1 MSFVASI
8 RQRLAEPERRRTI
21 RMVRPGVQLK
31 LAVYLLAVSF
41 GFALLLGFNSWA
53 AYGRLFHGTLAT
65 APAPFAQDIVEQ
77 TTPFLKTTAA
87 LLGGYVIAV
96 LGVTI
101 AYLHRVVGPMVAIER
116 HLRALQRGDY
126 ASRVSLRSGDHVYGT
141 LADLLNDLAERL
153 ESSTRQRPRPR

>member
-31 LAVYLLAVSF
+31 LAVYLLAMTF

-77 TTPFLKTTAA
+77 TQPFLKSTLA

-96 LGVTI
+96 LGLTI
-101 AYLHRVVGPMVAIER
+101 GYLHRVVGPIVAVER
-116 HLRALQRGDY
+116 HLRALQRGEYSSRLALRSSDHLY
-126 ASRVSLRSGDHVYGT
+126 AEVAEQLNELASR
-141 LADLLNDLAERL
+141 L
-153 ESSTRQRPRPR
+153 ETSRAR

>member
-41 GFALLLGFNSWA
+41 GFAMLLGFNSWA

-65 APAPFAQDIVEQ
+65 APAPFARDIVEQ
-77 TTPFLKTTAA
+77 TTPFLKSTLAM
-87 LLGGYVIAV
+87 LVGYVIAM

-126 ASRVSLRSGDHVYGT
+126 TSRVMLRSSDHLYAELAEQLNELASR
-141 LADLLNDLAERL
+141 L
-153 ESSTRQRPRPR
+153 ETSRAR

>member
-31 LAVYLLAVSF
+31 LAIYLLAVTF
-41 GFALLLGFNSWA
+41 GFAVLLGLNCWA

-77 TTPFLKTTAA
+77 TQPFLHSTLA
-87 LLGGYVIAV
+87 LLGGYVLAM

-101 AYLHRVVGPMVAIER
+101 AYLHRVVGPIVALER
-116 HLRALQRGDY
+116 HLRALQRGEY
-126 ASRVSLRSGDHVYGT
+126 ASRISLRSSDHLYAE
-141 LADLLNDLAERL
+141 LADQLNDLASRL
-153 ESSTRQRPRPR
+153 DSTRAR

>member
-8 RQRLAEPERRRTI
+8 RQHLSEPERRRTI

-65 APAPFAQDIVEQ
+65 APAPFANDIVEQ
-77 TTPFLKTTAA
+77 TTPFLKSTLA
-87 LLGGYVIAV
+87 LLGGYVIAM

-126 ASRVSLRSGDHVYGT
+126 ASRVMLRSSDHLYADVADQLNE
-141 LADLLNDLAERL
+141 LASRL
-153 ESSTRQRPRPR
+153 ETSRAR